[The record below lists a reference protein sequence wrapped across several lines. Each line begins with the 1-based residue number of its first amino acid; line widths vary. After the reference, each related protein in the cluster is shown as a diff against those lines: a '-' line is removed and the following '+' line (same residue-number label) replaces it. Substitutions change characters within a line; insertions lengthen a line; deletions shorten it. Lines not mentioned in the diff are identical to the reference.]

1 MEHQEHIE
9 NLKEKDYITVLS
21 WKTKTESGEIMS
33 PMGPVQIMKVS
44 KNDNL
49 LGDVLQVLAID
60 YPYLAID
67 ILSGQFEGQTGP
79 LDTRNVKIK
88 KLSKKYADALIKKKS
103 RSESSALSKFPFMIF
118 GHPDEAAAT
127 SKPRKKRKKNGLS
140 EPSEE

>member
-1 MEHQEHIE
+1 MEHQEHVE

-21 WKTKTESGEIMS
+21 WKTKTESEEIMS

-49 LGDVLQVLAID
+49 LGDVIQVLAID
-60 YPYLAID
+60 YPYLAIN
-67 ILSGQFEGQTGP
+67 ILSGQFKGQTGP

-88 KLSKKYADALIKKKS
+88 KLSQKYADVLIKKKY
-103 RSESSALSKFPFMIF
+103 RSESSALSKFPFMVF
-118 GHPDEAAAT
+118 DHPDEANAT

-140 EPSEE
+140 